1 MQYLKLV
8 MMYSCC
14 NIDLHSPRIG
24 VHLFLRKLPL
34 LTCAV
39 MILSFLPITS
49 IPDFPAS
56 LSASPSFLDFFLVIL
71 YSILCPKSHSFSYLH
86 LLSNLHLIIF
96 LFSFRVCA
104 SFVIL
109 GQFSF
114 HLCLNSHIPSFFQFF
129 PNLHGICALFCFFSS
144 SIDLYGD
151 VSDLPSFDMFIFCFV
166 FFRRFFFRAFNSIW
180 WPIIYCV
187 YLLIFGC
194 LRSGFCSPY
203 GLYIFFPLYFLLFV
217 WVNSADIPS
226 LEVLIFCFAFSTS
239 SFSRLS
245 MTNLRSS
252 TLVYILI

>member
-56 LSASPSFLDFFLVIL
+56 LSAPPSFLDFFLVLVIL

-129 PNLHGICALFCFFSS
+129 PNLHGICALFCFFHHLLIYMGMFLIYRPLICSYFVLFFSDGSFSGLSIASGGPS
-144 SIDLYGD
+144 SI
-151 VSDLPSFDMFIFCFV
+151 V
-166 FFRRFFFRAFNSIW
+166 FT
-180 WPIIYCV
+180 Y
-187 YLLIFGC
+187 
-194 LRSGFCSPY
+194 
-203 GLYIFFPLYFLLFV
+203 
-217 WVNSADIPS
+217 
-226 LEVLIFCFAFSTS
+226 
-239 SFSRLS
+239 
-245 MTNLRSS
+245 
-252 TLVYILI
+252 